1 MTEKILK
8 IEEINGS
15 IGGFKITTTEQE
27 IDIVI
32 DNTSQC
38 CEHFGYIASED
49 DISEYIGSELIGI
62 SVVEYNESSGYHKKL
77 IGYEDYG
84 VDEGNAYFVDL
95 KTNKGTLVFSVYNS
109 HNGYYGHS
117 VEIKSNK
124 FNIEGYI

>member
-8 IEEINGS
+8 IEEIS
-15 IGGFKITTTEQE
+15 DYLSGFKITTTEQE

-38 CEHFGYIASED
+38 CEDFGYIASED
-49 DISEYIGSELIGI
+49 DISEYIDSELIDI

-84 VDEGNAYFVDL
+84 MDGGNAYFVDL

-109 HNGYYGHS
+109 HNGYYGHP
-117 VEIKSNK
+117 IKIQSNK
-124 FNIEGYI
+124 FNIEDII